1 MGISDISI
9 QVRSKNFANRV
20 IKAYAEINKSNN
32 FNDAA
37 VILGKQFLRSG
48 TSIGANCAEAVYAQ
62 SNKDFLS
69 KYSIALKE
77 ASETKYWIELM
88 IENNLSSK
96 QKFSLMLE
104 EIDVII
110 KILIAITKKL
120 KEKEKNS

>member
-88 IENNLSSK
+88 IESNLSSK